1 MRKTYLEPAE
11 VDLLE
16 RNALTKVHQNG
27 RWALVPCLR
36 DQLLIRILFR
46 CAVRV
51 SEALGLRVP
60 EDVDLE
66 GAAIKLGPIPMVHI
80 IRQKERLRLFCPACG
95 VRLAKA
101 YRFCPGCGQEVAEA
115 VKKVVETRR
124 ERTVPLDPET
134 TAMLREFIMRG
145 GPRDGRLFLI
155 GRSQAWNIVH
165 QAARRAGLGPLTNPE
180 TGREHGVSPHRLRD
194 AFATLAMQVDDS
206 GDGQRKLQ
214 ELMGH
219 KDFNT
224 TARYRKL
231 SGRELHDWYKKVLSK
246 EGKDGPDDG
255 AGIVGRP

>member
-1 MRKTYLEPAE
+1 MRKTYLEPQE

-16 RNALTKVHQNG
+16 RNALTKVRQNG
-27 RWALVPCLR
+27 RWGWVPCLR

-66 GAAIKLGPIPMVHI
+66 QAALHI
-80 IRQKERLRLFCPACG
+80 IRQKERLRLYCPACG
-95 VRLAKA
+95 VTLGKA

-115 VKKVVETRR
+115 VKKAVETRR

-134 TAMLREFIMRG
+134 VAMLREFIMRG
-145 GPRDGRLFLI
+145 GPRDGRLFSI
-155 GRSQAWNIVH
+155 KRSQAWNIVH

-194 AFATLAMQVDDS
+194 AFGTLAMQVDDS

-214 ELMGH
+214 EMMGH
-219 KDFNT
+219 KSFNT

-246 EGKDGPDDG
+246 EGKDGP
-255 AGIVGRP
+255 